1 MDVRGRWPQARLSP
15 SDGIGRERNI
25 RALPE
30 EHEIGAS
37 NGLPRVI
44 KQAVRDG
51 TLSEGVRHCWMEFA
65 DLDSVQAFV
74 DVVRLKYQL
83 LARPE

>member
-1 MDVRGRWPQARLSP
+1 VLSP
-15 SDGIGRERNI
+15 
-25 RALPE
+25 LE